1 MRKSIYKLFVGF
13 PIHFQAYVEEDD
25 RYILEFSNKQN
36 YQIDEL
42 KMKLGHQVN
51 AFNVSTNASIFYV
64 TIKKAKTSFSIDQ
77 VYIEEVIMGKEI
89 KKTLD
94 YEMVL
99 MAPPVSVFSLRPY
112 HRIYQK
118 LMSEK
123 TNQKPQDIKYVA
135 KQHFHYWHCSC
146 GERNLDSAD
155 TCQACNALKKE
166 LFDTKI
172 QFEENI
178 SKTKTLRLTQY
189 VLFIWLSLTFISQIL
204 YEALVGDFLYTNFL
218 KNQFF
223 GVFNRMILPFLLI
236 LLLLGMTF
244 TLIKAKKRLSIA
256 FLSSEI
262 LIYLYLNVLSA
273 IYFVGSAYNLMFV
286 IAMNFGVI
294 WLFGYFML
302 KKWRKII
309 IYGLGIISISALLV
323 IRVNWLNFASYDL
336 KIQENG
342 LFLTIDTKDVH
353 YIIPDR
359 INQMKVIEVDFQ
371 SQNEFQME
379 SLTLG
384 KYVEKIHVY
393 SAMVLD
399 DLKHVYVDPLNL
411 QFFVENNLLFDQ
423 NGLIQLVPVHTEN
436 LYIDNEIIVSG
447 PFRDLINLKSLTFG
461 PHVKLIKHEAF
472 INAQSLTQIN
482 FDQNSIIEEIQ
493 EYAFLNAASLKSVE
507 LPISLRHLGIGI
519 FNGANQLESLKAPFI
534 GPEREES
541 SYLYL
546 SHDILVYFFGSNTY
560 LHSHLIPTSL
570 KKVEFYDIKMIH
582 HTTFYNAQYLEE
594 IILPDTM
601 KNIGI
606 RSFYGTHHLFSM
618 VIPDGIT
625 HIPESAFEDS
635 GIKSIVIPAS
645 VKFIDI
651 NAFKNTSLTE
661 VIYLGDIN
669 ALEIITTGN
678 EGFIE
683 VMQN

>member
-13 PIHFQAYVEEDD
+13 PIHFQSYVEEDD
-25 RYILEFSNKQN
+25 RYILEFSNKEN

-42 KMKLGHQVN
+42 KIKLGHQSN
-51 AFNVSTNASIFYV
+51 AFNVNTDASIFYV
-64 TIKKAKTSFSIDQ
+64 TIDKTKTSFSIDQ

-89 KKTLD
+89 IKTLD
-94 YEMVL
+94 HEMVL

-112 HRIYQK
+112 HRIYQT
-118 LMSEK
+118 LISEK
-123 TNQKPQDIKYVA
+123 TNQKPKDIKYVA
-135 KQHFHYWHCSC
+135 KQYFHYWHCSC

-155 TCQACNALKKE
+155 ICQACNTLKKD
-166 LFDTKI
+166 LFDTQI

-178 SKTKTLRLTQY
+178 SKTKTLRFTQY
-189 VLFIWLSLTFISQIL
+189 VLFIWLSLTFIAQIL
-204 YEALVGDFLYTNFL
+204 YEALVGDFLYTNYL
-218 KNQFF
+218 KNHFF

-262 LIYLYLNVLSA
+262 LIYLYLNVLSV

-286 IAMNFGVI
+286 IAMNVGVI
-294 WLFGYFML
+294 WLFSYLML

-309 IYGLGIISISALLV
+309 LYGLGIISAFALIV
-323 IRVNWLNFASYDL
+323 IRVNWINFALYDL
-336 KIQENG
+336 RIQENG
-342 LFLTIDTKDVH
+342 LFLTVNTTDVH
-353 YIIPDR
+353 YVIPDK
-359 INQMKVIEVDFQ
+359 INRMKVIEIDFQ

-384 KYVEKIHVY
+384 KYVEEIHIY
-393 SAMVLD
+393 SAMILD
-399 DLKHVYVDPLNL
+399 DLKQVYVDSSNTH
-411 QFFVENNLLFDQ
+411 FYVEDNILFDQ
-423 NGLIQLVPVHTEN
+423 NGLIQLVPVHTES
-436 LYIDNEIIVSG
+436 LFIDNEIIVSG
-447 PFRDLINLKSLTFG
+447 PFRDLIHLKSLTFG

-482 FDQNSIIEEIQ
+482 FDPNSIIEEIQ
-493 EYAFLNAASLKSVE
+493 EYAFLNAVSLKSVE
-507 LPISLRHLGIGI
+507 LPISLQHLGIGI
-519 FNGANQLESLKAPFI
+519 FDGANQLESLKAPFI
-534 GPEREES
+534 GPEREQS
-541 SYLYL
+541 QYLYL

-560 LHSHLIPTSL
+560 HHSHLIPTTL
-570 KKVEFYDIKMIH
+570 TKVEFYDIEMIH

-594 IILPDTM
+594 IILPNTM

-606 RSFYGTHHLFSM
+606 RSFYGTQHLVSM

-625 HIPESAFEDS
+625 HIPESAFENS
-635 GIKSIVIPAS
+635 GIQSIIIPAS

-683 VMQN
+683 AMQN